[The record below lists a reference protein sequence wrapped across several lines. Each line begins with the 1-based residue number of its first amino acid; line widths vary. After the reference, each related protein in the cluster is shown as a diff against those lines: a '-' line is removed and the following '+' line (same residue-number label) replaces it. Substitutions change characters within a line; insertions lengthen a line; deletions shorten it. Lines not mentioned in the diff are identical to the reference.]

1 MLSPTNMT
9 DLSTGLSR
17 AGRKIITGSS
27 TKHKQSLCRHTSS
40 PITCKYSPP
49 SQKEKI
55 LPSPTKGKSAN
66 KELVKVIMS
75 YQK

>member
-49 SQKEKI
+49 SQKEKNI
-55 LPSPTKGKSAN
+55 ALYTNIGHIIDTT
-66 KELVKVIMS
+66 EYLE
-75 YQK
+75 